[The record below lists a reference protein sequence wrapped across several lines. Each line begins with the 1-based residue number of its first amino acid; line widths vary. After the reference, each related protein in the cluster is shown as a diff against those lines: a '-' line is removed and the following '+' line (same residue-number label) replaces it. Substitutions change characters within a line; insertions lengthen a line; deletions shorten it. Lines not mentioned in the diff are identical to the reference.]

1 MKILFVIIC
10 AIIIEAILLRGGN
23 KKSGYHSLDED

>member
-10 AIIIEAILLRGGN
+10 AIIIEAILLRRRSN
-23 KKSGYHSLDED
+23 KSGYHSLDED